1 MKKKFMNESYVEG
14 FLYEHDLKIKVTGKD
29 SKAPGTEFI
38 TGKVSIATDNN
49 CTNIVDVHY
58 TYVVATYASGAANG
72 NYTVL
77 KKIIDGELKTVMGA
91 GKENASVVR
100 IDSALALNEF
110 YSNKTGQE
118 VLVSA
123 KRNEGGFIHVMGPA
137 EMKQNEADRA
147 TFKCDMLITGC
158 IRKDADEER
167 GIPEKVIL
175 KGAIFDFRK
184 SLLPV
189 EFSVTNPKAMDY
201 FESLEISQRN
211 PIFTN
216 VWGKQIS
223 ESVVKRIVEESAFG
237 EDYVR
242 ETKSSRK
249 DYVITGV
256 RRESYD
262 FDSEETITVA
272 ELNELIAARETNL
285 AAMKKR
291 QDDYKNSKNIPAV
304 NMSKPSGPVAV
315 YDF

>member
-1 MKKKFMNESYVEG
+1 
-14 FLYEHDLKIKVTGKD
+14 
-29 SKAPGTEFI
+29 
-38 TGKVSIATDNN
+38 
-49 CTNIVDVHY
+49 
-58 TYVVATYASGAANG
+58 
-72 NYTVL
+72 
-77 KKIIDGELKTVMGA
+77 MGA

-118 VLVSA
+118 VFVSA
-123 KRNEGGFIHVMGPA
+123 KRNEGGFIHVMSPT

-167 GIPEKVIL
+167 DIPEKVIL

-211 PIFTN
+211 PVFTN

-223 ESVVKRIVEESAFG
+223 ESIVKRIVEESAFG

-291 QDDYKNSKNIPAV
+291 QDDYKKSKNIPAD